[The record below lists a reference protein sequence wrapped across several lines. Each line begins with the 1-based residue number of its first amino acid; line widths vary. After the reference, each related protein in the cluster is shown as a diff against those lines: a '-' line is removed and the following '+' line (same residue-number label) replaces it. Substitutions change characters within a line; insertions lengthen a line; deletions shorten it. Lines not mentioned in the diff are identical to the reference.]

1 MKVDTSK
8 TPKIKKMEG
17 AKTIMC
23 IPCKGDIPIE
33 TVSSI
38 MGLEFGGASRITQGS
53 LIDDMRDA
61 FAMEAI
67 EEGFT
72 HLLFVD
78 ADMTFEGDAYKQL
91 LADDKDVV
99 SGIFHKRAHPY
110 TPTIVKDGKIYIDY
124 PQNELFEVDTTGMAF
139 TLIKVSALKAVMD
152 EFHTCFKRAYPL
164 GEDNS
169 FCMRWKELGKK
180 LGKEHKIY
188 CDSRVKVG
196 HIGKMIVRPDVVRS
210 MNYGTKEGAK

>member
-1 MKVDTSK
+1 MKKVN
-8 TPKIKKMEG
+8 
-17 AKTIMC
+17 AIMC

-38 MGLEFGGASRITQGS
+38 MGLNFGGASRITQGS

-61 FAMEAI
+61 FSKEAI
-67 EEGFT
+67 EGGYT
-72 HLLFVD
+72 HLLFID
-78 ADMTFEGDAYKQL
+78 SDMTFDSDAYQML
-91 LADDKDVV
+91 LNDDKDIV

-110 TPTIVKDGKIYIDY
+110 TPTIVKDGQIYIDY

-139 TLIKVSALKAVMD
+139 TLIKVSCLKAVM
-152 EFHTCFKRAYPL
+152 EEYNTCFKRAYPL

-169 FCMRWKELGKK
+169 FCMRWKKLGEK

-188 CDSRVKVG
+188 CDSRVKCG

-210 MNYGTKEGAK
+210 MNYGTREEGNEEG

>member
-1 MKVDTSK
+1 MDINK
-8 TPKIKKMEG
+8 

-23 IPCKGDIPIE
+23 IPCKGDIPID

-38 MGLEFGGASRITQGS
+38 MGLEFNGASRITQGS

-61 FAMEAI
+61 FALEAI
-67 EEGFT
+67 EGGFT
-72 HLLFVD
+72 HLLFID
-78 ADMTFEGDAYKQL
+78 SDMTFESDAYKRL
-91 LADDKDVV
+91 FEDDKDVV
-99 SGIFHKRAHPY
+99 SGVFHKRAHPY

-180 LGKEHKIY
+180 NGTDNKIY
-188 CDSRVKVG
+188 CDSRVKCG

-210 MNYGTKEGAK
+210 MNYGTKEGAN